1 MTQLQ
6 RLQDL
11 LPGLVLGRQPVG
23 HRRHH
28 GRPFATAIFR
38 PHESDLAVGQQLPH
52 CLMEASG
59 KAMEEEEEEEEG
71 LSVPPWVVSDSEMA
85 HVNFGIQ
92 WRCPWAT
99 TGPDVL

>member
-1 MTQLQ
+1 
-6 RLQDL
+6 
-11 LPGLVLGRQPVG
+11 
-23 HRRHH
+23 
-28 GRPFATAIFR
+28 
-38 PHESDLAVGQQLPH
+38 
-52 CLMEASG
+52 MEASG